1 MAGRK
6 DGGTPNRPIAQSPGT
21 DTPATP
27 RPYGLRPL
35 TPVIVMRPR
44 LLALTLL
51 AAQAASLPAQSPPA
65 SLTYLAN
72 MGVLLDCGGR
82 RVVIDGLHRGALAE
96 YAAVPP
102 ALLAALEQARPPVA
116 RLDLALSTHRHH
128 DHFDAASVAARLGA
142 DSGTRYLAATETVD
156 SLYARTALAA
166 AHPRVLGVDP
176 PAGGEKRLT
185 VARLELSV
193 LHLPHNPTPSP
204 RVANVG
210 FLLDC
215 AGLRI
220 LHVGDA
226 DPTAANYDPHRL
238 ASRPVDIAIVPF
250 WYLTGADDTVRRS
263 IGARLWVASHI
274 PLADTAAVRRQVL
287 NRVPGAVV
295 LARPGEEYALRVGR

>member
-1 MAGRK
+1 M
-6 DGGTPNRPIAQSPGT
+6 
-21 DTPATP
+21 
-27 RPYGLRPL
+27 RPL
-35 TPVIVMRPR
+35 LVA
-44 LLALTLL
+44 LALL
-51 AAQAASLPAQSPPA
+51 AAPAASLPAQSPRA
-65 SLTYLAN
+65 ALTYLAN

-82 RVVIDGLHRGALAE
+82 RVVIDGLHRGALAQ
-96 YAAVPP
+96 YPSVPP
-102 ALLAALEQARPPVA
+102 ALLAALEQARPPIA
-116 RLDLALSTHRHH
+116 RLDLALTTHRHH

-166 AHPRVLGVDP
+166 RHPRVLGVDP
-176 PAGGEKRLT
+176 SAGGEQRLT
-185 VARLELSV
+185 VAGLEVAV
-193 LHLPHNPTPSP
+193 LHLPHNPTRSR

-226 DPTAANYDPHRL
+226 DPTAANYDRHRL
-238 ASRPVDIAIVPF
+238 AARSVDIAIVPF

-274 PLADTAAVRRQVL
+274 PLPDTTAVRRQVL
-287 NRVPGAVV
+287 DRVRGALVLTSPGK
-295 LARPGEEYALRVGR
+295 EYALPVGR

>member
-1 MAGRK
+1 M
-6 DGGTPNRPIAQSPGT
+6 
-21 DTPATP
+21 
-27 RPYGLRPL
+27 RPL
-35 TPVIVMRPR
+35 LV
-44 LLALTLL
+44 ALTLL
-51 AAQAASLPAQSPPA
+51 AAPAASLPAQSPPA

-96 YAAVPP
+96 YPSVPP
-102 ALLAALEQARPPVA
+102 ALLAALEQARPPIA
-116 RLDLALSTHRHH
+116 RLDLALTTHRHH

-156 SLYARTALAA
+156 SLYARTSLAA
-166 AHPRVLGVDP
+166 GQPRVRGMEP
-176 PAGGEKRLT
+176 PAGGEERLT
-185 VARLELSV
+185 IAGLAVSV
-193 LHLPHNPTPSP
+193 LHLPHNPTPSR

-215 AGLRI
+215 GGLRI

-226 DPTAANYDPHRL
+226 DPTGANYDPHRL
-238 ASRPVDIAIVPF
+238 ATRAVDVAIVPF

-274 PLADTAAVRRQVL
+274 PLPDTAAVRRQVL
-287 NRVPGAVV
+287 SRVPGAVV
-295 LARPGEEYALRVGR
+295 LARPGEEYALPVGR